1 MFPGLRIDTTTK
13 PIYKTSLS
21 RSQID
26 TLKSQ
31 VADIDPDDNN
41 QTQYEQIRNVVNQ
54 MTGKFE
60 NEYDQMEIAM
70 LKTTLEAILDRGKR
84 GSKPYELINV
94 ITKILDRI
102 TNTSSGGSSS
112 GKRKYKKTRKTR
124 RKSKR

>member
-26 TLKSQ
+26 SLKTQ

-41 QTQYEQIRNVVNQ
+41 QIQYEQIRSIVNQ
-54 MTGKFE
+54 MTDKFE

-70 LKTTLEAILDRGKR
+70 LKTTLEAILDRNKR

-94 ITKILDRI
+94 ITKILDRV
-102 TNTSSGGSSS
+102 TNTSGGGS
-112 GKRKYKKTRKTR
+112 KRKYKKTRKTR
-124 RKSKR
+124 RKTRKN